1 MKRFGKLTL
10 SVLMLGI
17 GVAIGSMTMS
27 LRADGMTGGNQPGSV
42 NDPLV
47 SKSYVD
53 EKVAEIVR
61 AEWEKLQGNGGG
73 SGSGSRSLSVIE
85 LNPGE
90 TLYAGEGTEMIVR
103 NGKAVSVSSNTNGIP
118 DLTDGADLK
127 AGAVIPNNHLLLF
140 PRDDGRGIRPHKDQK
155 TTVFVMVRGSY
166 LHVGADGKT
175 IASGN

>member
-1 MKRFGKLTL
+1 LKWPGKLML

-17 GVAIGSMTMS
+17 SVTVGSMTTS
-27 LRADGMTGGNQPGSV
+27 LRADSMTNGNQPGSV

-61 AEWEKLQGNGGG
+61 TELGKQQGNGGG
-73 SGSGSRSLSVIE
+73 SGSSSRSLVVIE

-103 NGKAVSVSSNTNGIP
+103 NGKAVSVSSNSNGIP

-140 PRDDGRGIRPHKDQK
+140 PRDDGRGVRPHQDQK
-155 TTVFVMVRGSY
+155 KTVFVMVRGSY

>member
-1 MKRFGKLTL
+1 LKWPGKLML

-17 GVAIGSMTMS
+17 GVTVGSMTTS
-27 LRADGMTGGNQPGSV
+27 LRADSMTNGNQPGSV

-61 AEWEKLQGNGGG
+61 TELGKQQGNGGG
-73 SGSGSRSLSVIE
+73 SGSSSRSLVVIE

-103 NGKAVSVSSNTNGIP
+103 NGKAVSVSSNSNGIP

-140 PRDDGRGIRPHKDQK
+140 PRDDGRGVRPHQDQK
-155 TTVFVMVRGSY
+155 KTVFVMVRGSY

>member
-1 MKRFGKLTL
+1 MKWPGKLML

-17 GVAIGSMTMS
+17 GVTVGSMTTS
-27 LRADGMTGGNQPGSV
+27 LRADSMTNGNQPGSV

-61 AEWEKLQGNGGG
+61 TELGKQQGNGGA
-73 SGSGSRSLSVIE
+73 GSGSRSLIVIE

-103 NGKAVSVSSNTNGIP
+103 NGKAVSVSSNSNGIP

-140 PRDDGRGIRPHKDQK
+140 PRDDGRGVRPHQDQK